1 MAQIKYVEF
10 ACLLL
15 LTGFLAIIA
24 FQKISSTEFIK
35 EKPANIDAENTST
48 NAKPI
53 DPQVSKGGELFKANC
68 GSCHALDKVLSGP
81 ALRGVLNRG
90 PWIDSKENFMKWVRN
105 PAAFIQTNEYT
116 RDLQKQFGQ
125 VMPSFSHLD
134 DNELEMIYQYLGNV
148 PVPNA
153 VAFNSR

>member
-1 MAQIKYVEF
+1 MAQIKYVVF

-15 LTGFLAIIA
+15 LTGYLAIIA

-35 EKPANIDAENTST
+35 EKPAIIDTENNS

-53 DPQVSKGGELFKANC
+53 DPVVSKGAELFKANC

-90 PWIDSKENFMKWVRN
+90 P
-105 PAAFIQTNEYT
+105 
-116 RDLQKQFGQ
+116 
-125 VMPSFSHLD
+125 
-134 DNELEMIYQYLGNV
+134 
-148 PVPNA
+148 
-153 VAFNSR
+153 